1 MKSLPKEQGGGE
13 AEEGN
18 TESATLDAIQALL
31 YEGDA
36 SGPSCILTYELRADY

>member
-1 MKSLPKEQGGGE
+1 MKSLPKEQGGADGD
-13 AEEGN
+13 EGN

-36 SGPSCILTYELRADY
+36 SGPLMRLV